1 MNHDISFDCRLFVFM
16 NEGLEN
22 CQIEHSPSAGFVLT
36 SVIVQVALS
45 QTQQGLL
52 DHFHNGQGFS
62 LKQGLV
68 KFSKDRAEERFQ
80 SVGVA
85 GMSYNLPISL
95 HYYCSYANVIYYLVQ
110 E

>member
-1 MNHDISFDCRLFVFM
+1 MNHDISFDCRLFLCM
-16 NEGLEN
+16 NKGLEN

-45 QTQQGLL
+45 QTQQSLL
-52 DHFHNGQGFS
+52 ENFHDRQGFS

-68 KFSKDRAEERFQ
+68 KFSKNRAEERFQ
-80 SVGVA
+80 GVA